1 MVAKVLDANG
11 NKKEI
16 GLHQQNN
23 HFAHDHAFF
32 VHILAAVSWLPH
44 ETFLILIGAHFIV
57 PEHNTKNVLFLNLG
71 RVQTPNFSW
80 AEPNLN

>member
-1 MVAKVLDANG
+1 MVAKVLDGNG
-11 NKKEI
+11 NKKAI

-32 VHILAAVSWLPH
+32 VHFLAAVSWLPH
-44 ETFLILIGAHFIV
+44 ETFLILGTHFIV
-57 PEHNTKNVLFLNLG
+57 PERNTKNVLFLNLG

-80 AEPNLN
+80 TEPNLN

>member
-1 MVAKVLDANG
+1 MVAKVLDGNG
-11 NKKEI
+11 NKKAI

-23 HFAHDHAFF
+23 HFSPFF
-32 VHILAAVSWLPH
+32 VRILAAVSWLPH
-44 ETFLILIGAHFIV
+44 ETFLILGAHFIV
-57 PEHNTKNVLFLNLG
+57 PKHNTKNVLFLNLG